1 MGRPTQKKNWEELNK
16 TSGQI
21 IGEIADQLSL
31 RNDRDYYELNPAK
44 YLDLFPFIPWSKQK
58 EIFLSVIENKVTLVR
73 ASNDLGKTHTEGQ
86 LVNFWMD
93 IYRPRGRDTKTK
105 VISTAQTY
113 DHTRFMLWTRI
124 REMYKHVAHRFA
136 NAHMNQTDFQPDPDN
151 YAEWF
156 ALGLNPRIEGEEAVS
171 FQGHHG
177 QHVLFMVDEAITT
190 PRAIFKAIEGSL
202 LDYGSRAIYVYN
214 PTTTIG
220 SEVYQM
226 EQDLHLYDNKEGPD
240 YKKYMNLITMNCEDL
255 FASPEWI
262 ANPERFRELVSPDA
276 RDRLIQKYGRKHP
289 VVKARLFAEW
299 PDQDEEAAINN
310 EGLQFCFK
318 RYKEEMEEIGII
330 KRICYGWDVAG
341 EGSDTNVLYR
351 ILVGDNRKNYLPGDE
366 ATSDRDILKIEK
378 IRQWNSS
385 HPKSIRD
392 VYAQCVDDYHE
403 TLRYNQ
409 DFCEEF
415 KLQFNVELSACLVVD
430 AIGEGSHVPS
440 TMEEM
445 DEENEILEVFSFK
458 AGERDSP
465 NPIEEREEI
474 VIMNKISECW
484 YRANMVF
491 GELIPEWPICMIEPN
506 KDLEHE
512 LKDRKYFYQKK
523 GKEPLV
529 YYIEPKDEYKKRNR
543 NRSPDHADAFLMA
556 LFGYFYEIV
565 NTPRIES
572 IG

>member
-1 MGRPTQKKNWEELNK
+1 MGRPSQKKSWEELPQ
-16 TSGQI
+16 TSSQI
-21 IGEIADQLSL
+21 ISSIADALSIL
-31 RNDRDYYELNPAK
+31 GDRDYYEANPDE
-44 YLDLFPFIPWSKQK
+44 YLKLFPFTPWSKQK
-58 EIFLSVIENKVTLVR
+58 ELMRSIVENKITLVR
-73 ASNDLGKTHTEGQ
+73 ASNDLGKTHIEGQ
-86 LVNFWMD
+86 AVCYWMD
-93 IYRPRGRDTKTK
+93 VYRPKGKDRKTK

-124 REMYKHVAHRFA
+124 REMYKYISHRFGD
-136 NAHMNQTDFQPDPDN
+136 AHMNQTDFQPNPD
-151 YAEWF
+151 YPEWF

-202 LDYGSRAIYVYN
+202 LDYGSRAVYVYN
-214 PTTTIG
+214 PTTTLG

-240 YKKYMNLITMNCEDL
+240 YKKYMNLIVMNCEDL
-255 FASPEWI
+255 FASPEWL
-262 ANPERFRELVSPDA
+262 AHPEDFRELVSPDA
-276 RDRLIQKYGRKHP
+276 RDRLIQKYGRNHP

-318 RYKEEMEEIGII
+318 RYKEDLEEIGIV

-351 ILVGDNRKNYLPGDE
+351 ILVGDNRKNYLDDDQE
-366 ATSDRDILKIEK
+366 ITDQEILKIEK
-378 IRQWNSS
+378 VRQWNST
-385 HPKSIRD
+385 HPKSMRA
-392 VYAQCVDDYHE
+392 VYEQVTDDYHE

-409 DFCEEF
+409 DFADEF
-415 KLQFNVELSACLVVD
+415 KLQFNIELTACLVVD

-445 DEENEILEVFSFK
+445 DEGAELLEIFAFK
-458 AGERDSP
+458 AGEKSEGID
-465 NPIEEREEI
+465 EREE
-474 VIMNKISECW
+474 VVLMNKISECW
-484 YRANMVF
+484 YRANLLL
-491 GELIPEWPICMIEPN
+491 GETIPEWPICMIEHN

-529 YYIEPKDEYKKRNR
+529 YFIEPKDDYKKRNR

-556 LFGYFYEIV
+556 LFGYYYEIV
-565 NTPRIES
+565 NTPRIET